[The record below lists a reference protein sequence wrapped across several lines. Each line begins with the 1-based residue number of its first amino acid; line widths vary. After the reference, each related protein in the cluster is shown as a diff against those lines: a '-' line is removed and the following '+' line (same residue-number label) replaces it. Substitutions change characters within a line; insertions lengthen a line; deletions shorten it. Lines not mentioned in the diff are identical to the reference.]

1 MSAQH
6 TPGPWSVDEPHQV
19 LAESVGEYV
28 AITQAE
34 EWNALPRDQVE
45 ANARLIAAA
54 PELLFELK
62 KCASLLKTAF
72 GETNDLTGK
81 AVIAQRL
88 ESVTALIAKA
98 TGAA

>member
-1 MSAQH
+1 MSAKH
-6 TPGPWSVDEPHQV
+6 TPGPWRVKPSNNEITNADHGRLPF
-19 LAESVGEYV
+19 AIV
-28 AITQAE
+28 AGYSLIGATYE
-34 EWNALPRDQVE
+34 NGKDAL
-45 ANARLIAAA
+45 LIAAA

-62 KCASLLKTAF
+62 KCASLLKTAL

-98 TGAA
+98 T